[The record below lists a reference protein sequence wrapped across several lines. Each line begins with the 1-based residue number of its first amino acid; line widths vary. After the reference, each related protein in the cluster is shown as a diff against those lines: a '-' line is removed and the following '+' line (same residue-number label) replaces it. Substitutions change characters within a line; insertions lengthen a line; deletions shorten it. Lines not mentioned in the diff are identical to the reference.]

1 MSDQLLPADQL
12 ATAEQPE
19 PAEQPAAPVVDPAIL
34 QSTQLAIKALTEITE
49 LETIGA
55 PRGHIAHEDTLATL
69 LFESLLPGYPGWRWA
84 ATLAKLSETD
94 PVTVLEVEMI
104 PGDDALLAPEWVPWA
119 ERLAAYRKTQRE
131 QAEEEAAL
139 AAQQDLDD
147 PDDNDLDD
155 DDFDDLDDDDD
166 LDGDDLLDNDHT
178 DFDSDIDG
186 VDIDSLADFDGD
198 SDDDDSDDEN
208 QDEETETGDDDDAFI
223 ADTTGEEE

>member
-1 MSDQLLPADQL
+1 MTSMSDQLLPADQL

-55 PRGHIAHEDTLATL
+55 PQGHIAHEDTLATL

-84 ATLAKLSETD
+84 ATLAKLSEAD

-147 PDDNDLDD
+147 L
-155 DDFDDLDDDDD
+155 DDFDDLDDDDLDDDD
-166 LDGDDLLDNDHT
+166 LDSDDLLDNDHT